1 MASSSSPKS
10 GCFAGELAEVEIDSD
25 GCFKYIL
32 VRMQSGGSGQS
43 GGQGGSPARIAS
55 PSRGCGSPS
64 RGGGGSPS
72 RGGECRDIVR
82 GSASAELHNQ
92 LYEKICA
99 EIEKMGCMCKCL
111 GGGKIDHN
119 SKDKKIHVSGNSQA
133 YGKADHSMTVAILKK
148 AFKDYDISCSDD

>member
-1 MASSSSPKS
+1 MASSSSPK

-32 VRMQSGGSGQS
+32 VRVQRGGSGH
-43 GGQGGSPARIAS
+43 
-55 PSRGCGSPS
+55 
-64 RGGGGSPS
+64 
-72 RGGECRDIVR
+72 RDIVR

-92 LYEKICA
+92 LYEKICC
-99 EIEKMGCMCKCL
+99 ELEKMGCMCKCL

-119 SKDKKIHVSGNSQA
+119 SKDKKIHVSGNSVSVA

-148 AFKDYDISCSDD
+148 TFKDYDISCSDD

>member
-1 MASSSSPKS
+1 MASSSSPK

-32 VRMQSGGSGQS
+32 VRVQRGGSGQS
-43 GGQGGSPARIAS
+43 QGGSPGRV
-55 PSRGCGSPS
+55 GSPS
-64 RGGGGSPS
+64 RGGGSPS

-92 LYEKICA
+92 LYEKICC
-99 EIEKMGCMCKCL
+99 ELEKMGCMCKCL

-119 SKDKKIHVSGNSQA
+119 SKDKKIHVSGNSA

-148 AFKDYDISCSDD
+148 TFKDYDISCSDD